1 MSDILRILLLVNSA
15 QDADLIEGAITA
27 GGLAA
32 RTERVDTWDAFRS
45 ALPEFRP
52 HVVVSDH
59 SSAPFDDLAAL
70 DVVHDL
76 WPLAP
81 VILVADVLDGGDAVA
96 AMRHGVED
104 LILKRNLQR
113 IGASI
118 TNAVAL
124 RRPLELLS
132 PRQLEVFR
140 FVVEGTTTRDIAQ
153 RLQLSVKT
161 IETHRGEVMK
171 RLGIHDLV
179 TLVRY
184 ATRVGLVTQNSGV
197 RPAGA

>member
-1 MSDILRILLLVNSA
+1 MSDILRILLLEDSA

-27 GGLAA
+27 GGLVA
-32 RTERVDTWDAFRS
+32 RTERVSTWEAFRS

-59 SSAPFDDLAAL
+59 SSAPFDDLATL

-81 VILVADVLDGGDAVA
+81 VILVADVFDGGDAVT

-104 LILKRNLQR
+104 LILKRNLHR
-113 IGASI
+113 IGDSI
-118 TNAVAL
+118 TSAVAL

-140 FVVEGTTTRDIAQ
+140 LVIEGTTTRDIAQ

-184 ATRVGLVTQNSGV
+184 ATRVGLVTQNSGA
-197 RPAGA
+197 RPA